1 MIKENKEDESVVVS
15 IRGNRFKKILPS
27 LSRRNKIVTVAV
39 LLVVVG
45 LVGGYIM
52 FRPKS
57 PTPVPSSAKSTY
69 PPIQEKESGKDDNFT
84 NQHKQP
90 LNKDSNQ
97 DQLLGRIKL
106 ANYYFNTYKIDK
118 VLEELA
124 KIKEEFPEAEQYQE
138 YLVSLFG
145 AYAYKN
151 DQANMTITAKKIVQ
165 LSKSGKS
172 YEHLVVSAEKQ
183 SIEEAAKR

>member
-1 MIKENKEDESVVVS
+1 MIKENKEDEPTVVS
-15 IRGNRFKKILPS
+15 IRSNRFKKILPS
-27 LSRRNKIVTVAV
+27 LSRRNKIVTITV

-45 LVGGYIM
+45 LVGGYII

-57 PTPVPSSAKSTY
+57 STPVSSSAKSTY

-84 NQHKQP
+84 TQHKQP

-118 VLEELA
+118 VLEELV
-124 KIKEEFPEAEQYQE
+124 KIKEEYPAAEQYQE
-138 YLVSLFG
+138 YLVSLYDV
-145 AYAYKN
+145 YAYKN
-151 DQANMTITAKKIVQ
+151 DQANMSVVAKKIVQ
-165 LSKSGKS
+165 LEKAGKP
-172 YEHLVVSAEKQ
+172 YDQLVPAAEKRA
-183 SIEEAAKR
+183 IEEAAQK